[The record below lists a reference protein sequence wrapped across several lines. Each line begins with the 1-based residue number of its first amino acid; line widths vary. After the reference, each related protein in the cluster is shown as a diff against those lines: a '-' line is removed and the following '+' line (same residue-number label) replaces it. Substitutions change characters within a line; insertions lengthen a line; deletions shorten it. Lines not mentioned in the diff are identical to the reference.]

1 MSATHDKIG
10 ILEEIGSKI
19 DMFLDRYERDIPP
32 EMSRLLKLFKSS
44 FDDLQ
49 KTEKYKS

>member
-1 MSATHDKIG
+1 MSVTHDKIG
-10 ILEEIGSKI
+10 LLDEIGSKI
-19 DMFLDRYERDIPP
+19 ELFLDRYEKDIPP

-49 KTEKYKS
+49 KDEKYKT